1 MVLILLKLFAGL
13 LVFGLIMGACA
24 LIIGL
29 FALVIGGGGIL
40 SPFSPLGMTL
50 WVPILGIFIVL
61 IPVILLIYVLMCLIA
76 SRKPGGTAV
85 LIIFLLWLASF
96 IACACIAIR
105 EDVGDRFRA
114 KRNVIE
120 QVLNTEVVIDNDTTT
135 VQKLLKEY
143 ESQNVI
149 EDGHISIPNKS
160 IDITIDKDKAGL
172 EVKADGKRVK
182 VGKSR
187 KASAEEAGQSTQ
199 AAAEADAD
207 TAAQG
212 QQTE

>member
-1 MVLILLKLFAGL
+1 M
-13 LVFGLIMGACA
+13 
-24 LIIGL
+24 
-29 FALVIGGGGIL
+29 
-40 SPFSPLGMTL
+40 
-50 WVPILGIFIVL
+50 
-61 IPVILLIYVLMCLIA
+61 
-76 SRKPGGTAV
+76 

-149 EDGHISIPNKS
+149 EDGHKTLHISIPNKS

-172 EVKADGKRVK
+172 EVKP
-182 VGKSR
+182 
-187 KASAEEAGQSTQ
+187 
-199 AAAEADAD
+199 
-207 TAAQG
+207 TANG
-212 QQTE
+212 

>member
-1 MVLILLKLFAGL
+1 M
-13 LVFGLIMGACA
+13 
-24 LIIGL
+24 
-29 FALVIGGGGIL
+29 
-40 SPFSPLGMTL
+40 
-50 WVPILGIFIVL
+50 
-61 IPVILLIYVLMCLIA
+61 A
-76 SRKPGGTAV
+76 SD
-85 LIIFLLWLASF
+85 F
-96 IACACIAIR
+96 
-105 EDVGDRFRA
+105 
-114 KRNVIE
+114 
-120 QVLNTEVVIDNDTTT
+120 
-135 VQKLLKEY
+135 
-143 ESQNVI
+143 
-149 EDGHISIPNKS
+149 ISIPNKS

>member
-1 MVLILLKLFAGL
+1 M
-13 LVFGLIMGACA
+13 
-24 LIIGL
+24 
-29 FALVIGGGGIL
+29 
-40 SPFSPLGMTL
+40 
-50 WVPILGIFIVL
+50 
-61 IPVILLIYVLMCLIA
+61 
-76 SRKPGGTAV
+76 
-85 LIIFLLWLASF
+85 
-96 IACACIAIR
+96 
-105 EDVGDRFRA
+105 GDRFRA

-149 EDGHISIPNKS
+149 EDGHKTLHISIPNKS

-172 EVKADGKRVK
+172 EVKADGNRVK

-187 KASAEEAGQSTQ
+187 KASSEKAGQSTQ

-207 TAAQG
+207 TTAQG

>member
-1 MVLILLKLFAGL
+1 M
-13 LVFGLIMGACA
+13 
-24 LIIGL
+24 
-29 FALVIGGGGIL
+29 
-40 SPFSPLGMTL
+40 
-50 WVPILGIFIVL
+50 
-61 IPVILLIYVLMCLIA
+61 
-76 SRKPGGTAV
+76 

-135 VQKLLKEY
+135 VTKAAQGVRKPETRSK
-143 ESQNVI
+143 
-149 EDGHISIPNKS
+149 DGHKTLHISIPNKS

-207 TAAQG
+207 TAAQE